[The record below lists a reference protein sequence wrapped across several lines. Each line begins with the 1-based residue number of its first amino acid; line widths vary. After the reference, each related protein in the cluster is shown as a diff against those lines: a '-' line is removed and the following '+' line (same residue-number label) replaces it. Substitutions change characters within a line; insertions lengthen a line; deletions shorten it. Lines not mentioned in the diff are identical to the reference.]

1 MVLAFFVVL
10 FVNGDIIS
18 KKSYERI
25 IADVARDISENMRTN
40 MRQVVKEE
48 FTEIKVDLLDA
59 VSDTLAR
66 GRTRL

>member
-1 MVLAFFVVL
+1 MVLAFFSWL

-25 IADVARDISENMRTN
+25 IADVSRDISENMKTN
-40 MRQVVKEE
+40 VRQVVKEE
-48 FTEIKVDLLDA
+48 FTEIKVDIMDA
-59 VSDTLAR
+59 VSELSR